1 MKKIDIALLIGLIF
15 TIVFSNISAFANDYD
30 ELRGNVVRLHILAN
44 SDSNEDQTLKL
55 KVRDTILAETKD
67 LYQENMSFYET
78 EKMMYSNLD
87 RFKAIAERVIAE
99 NGYDYSVK
107 CELVNM
113 KFDDRVYENF
123 TMPGG
128 YYDAL
133 RITIGEAKGH
143 NWWCVMYPQLCVP
156 AATKVEDCDKAF
168 TNQQQKMLKNPQKY
182 KIKFKCVEVYND
194 LKKKLKH

>member
-87 RFKAIAERVIAE
+87 RFRAIAERVIAE
-99 NGYDYSVK
+99 NGYNYSVQ

-182 KIKFKCVEVYND
+182 KVKFKCVEVYND

>member
-87 RFKAIAERVIAE
+87 RFRAIVERVIAE

>member
-182 KIKFKCVEVYND
+182 KVKFKCVEVYND